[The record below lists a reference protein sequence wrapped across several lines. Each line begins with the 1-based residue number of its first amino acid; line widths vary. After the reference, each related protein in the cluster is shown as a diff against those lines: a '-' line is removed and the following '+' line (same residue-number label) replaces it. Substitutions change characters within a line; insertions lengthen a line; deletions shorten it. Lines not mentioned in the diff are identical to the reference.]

1 MSKLSEILS
10 SPAVR
15 NSRGLMVA
23 LVVSGLSIF
32 AVVSM
37 TGRVYLAYDHQQ
49 QINAQSSEMRQT
61 IKDLSGQA
69 DEINKQKYRP
79 VEEKQVPSVQS
90 DIMLAVQSHQLQL
103 TALKPLSAEK
113 KAGKS
118 QTFELHVVGTYEQ
131 TMAFLQNFHARDALI
146 DIFKIGFKPDN
157 GKGTIET
164 DLVYRIYVK

>member
-90 DIMLAVQSHQLQL
+90 PG
-103 TALKPLSAEK
+103 KPKPKGDAIY
-113 KAGKS
+113 S
-118 QTFELHVVGTYEQ
+118 QGPSEEF
-131 TMAFLQNFHARDALI
+131 ACSD
-146 DIFKIGFKPDN
+146 
-157 GKGTIET
+157 
-164 DLVYRIYVK
+164 